1 MTYQRDFSRRV
12 RLGIVG
18 VGSHSYRNLLPTLTY
33 LPADLVAIAD
43 VNKDLGDVTARQ
55 YGLQRSYQSAAE
67 MYEAEDLD
75 AVLLCVSPQL
85 HPQLAREAFAAGL
98 HVWLEKPV
106 GTSVAD
112 VDSMIAARGDRIA
125 VVGYKKVFMPAAIK
139 ARELLALEEFG
150 QLRTISG
157 LYPMNIPHGDEAFIA
172 RGEKNRWMIDGCHP
186 TALLLSLA
194 GPAAEVAVHR
204 ADDDSGVLVIRHE
217 SGVVT
222 SLHLADSAPA
232 FQPVERYYL
241 LGQGKSVEI
250 RNSRSITYQR
260 GIDFA
265 YATGTSFAPP
275 GLESGGITWEA
286 QDGMNTLENKAV
298 FTQGMYGELK
308 YFLDCVLA
316 GTPAETSGLEFA
328 RSVMQVYEA
337 AVLSDGRMVEITK
350 ENR

>member
-1 MTYQRDFSRRV
+1 MTYQRDFDRRV
-12 RLGIVG
+12 RLGVVG

-43 VNKDLGDVTARQ
+43 LDRELGDATARQ
-55 YGLQRSYQSAAE
+55 YGLQRSYRSAAE
-67 MYEAEDLD
+67 MYAAEELD

-112 VDSMIAARGDRIA
+112 VDSMIAAQGDRIA
-125 VVGYKKVFMPAAIK
+125 VVGYKKVFMPAATK
-139 ARELLALEEFG
+139 ARELLALDEFG
-150 QLRTISG
+150 PLHTMSG
-157 LYPMNIPHGDEAFIA
+157 IYPMNIPRGDDESIA
-172 RGEKNRWMIDGCHP
+172 RGGKNRWLIDGCHP

-194 GPAAEVAVHR
+194 GPAAQVAVHR

-217 SGVVT
+217 SGTVT

-232 FQPVERYYL
+232 FQPVERYFMV
-241 LGQGKSVEI
+241 GQGRSVEI

-260 GIDFA
+260 GIPFS
-265 YATGTSFAPP
+265 YATGTTFAPE
-275 GLESGGITWEA
+275 GLDSGGITWEA

-316 GTPAETSGLEFA
+316 GRPAEVSGLAFA
-328 RSVMQVYEA
+328 RQVMQVFEA
-337 AVLSDGRMVEITK
+337 AVRSDGDLVDITK
-350 ENR
+350 EKE